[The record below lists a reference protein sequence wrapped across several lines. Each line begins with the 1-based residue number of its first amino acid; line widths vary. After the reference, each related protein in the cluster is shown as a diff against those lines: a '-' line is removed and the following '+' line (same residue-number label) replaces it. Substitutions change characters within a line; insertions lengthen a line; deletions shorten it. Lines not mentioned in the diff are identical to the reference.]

1 MYDIL
6 IAPFADYVFMRKALI
21 GALAVALGAAPIGAF
36 LILRRMSLTG
46 DAIAHGILPGA
57 AVGYLLAG
65 LSLTA
70 MTFGGLVA
78 GMAVALGAA
87 AVSRRT
93 TQREDASLAAFTLI
107 SLAAGVML
115 VSLRGSNLDLLHFLF
130 GSVLALP
137 DDALILLAAIA
148 TVSLLT
154 FAFLFRLLVADAL
167 DPAFLRRVAKG
178 SGVVH
183 YVFLALAVL
192 NLVAGFHALGTL
204 MAVGIM
210 ILPAAAARFW
220 TRSVG
225 AIVVVAVVIA
235 ALSCVTGLLLAFHL
249 DLPPSPTMILCSGVA
264 YLVSLLVGREGS
276 VMTRRRLPAGV
287 PA

>member
-1 MYDIL
+1 MYDVF
-6 IAPFADYVFMRKALI
+6 IAPFADYEFMRKALI

-57 AVGYLLAG
+57 AIGYLLAG

-93 TQREDASLAAFTLI
+93 AQREDASLAAFTLI

-137 DDALILLAAIA
+137 DDALLLLAGIA

-167 DPAFLRRVAKG
+167 DPVFLRRVAKG
-178 SGVVH
+178 SGIVH

-192 NLVAGFHALGTL
+192 NLIAGFHALGTL

-225 AIVVVAVVIA
+225 TVVVVAIGIA